1 MVNERVFSK
10 FSNKAS
16 VSTSP
21 SLIKF
26 EMNVQD
32 TKQELKL
39 TQLTDGMII
48 YLIILWNILPK

>member
-16 VSTSP
+16 LPTSP

-26 EMNVQD
+26 VLNIQD
-32 TKQELKL
+32 AKQELKL

>member
-16 VSTSP
+16 LSTSP

-26 EMNVQD
+26 VLNVQD